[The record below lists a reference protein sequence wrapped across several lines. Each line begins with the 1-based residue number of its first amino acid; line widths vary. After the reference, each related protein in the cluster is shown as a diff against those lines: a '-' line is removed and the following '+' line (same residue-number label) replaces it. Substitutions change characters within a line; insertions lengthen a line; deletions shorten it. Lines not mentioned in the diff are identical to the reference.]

1 MTEEPTY
8 ETREVA
14 QALVDTIN
22 AQAGKRY
29 PQTGSATVVKLR
41 RDRKTIYQ
49 IGYCAGGISMSR
61 GEYVRT

>member
-29 PQTGSATVVKLR
+29 PQAGSATVVKLR
-41 RDRKTIYQ
+41 GRYQ
-49 IGYCAGGISMSR
+49 IGYVAGGISMSR

>member
-14 QALVDTIN
+14 QALADTIN
-22 AQAGKRY
+22 AQSDKRY

-41 RDRKTIYQ
+41 GRYQ
-49 IGYCAGGISMSR
+49 IGYCVGAISMSR